1 MQPTDKI
8 CVWKGICLGGHQVCV
23 RVQHIPSSVC
33 LQRSKVVIP
42 CFPPFLSFSK
52 IYIKI
57 ILIISY
63 MCTMYFNHTHP
74 FYPHLSSP
82 IHPEPV
88 FFLVFFETLSLAEPK
103 AHQLAR
109 LTEQ

>member
-1 MQPTDKI
+1 
-8 CVWKGICLGGHQVCV
+8 
-23 RVQHIPSSVC
+23 
-33 LQRSKVVIP
+33 
-42 CFPPFLSFSK
+42 
-52 IYIKI
+52 
-57 ILIISY
+57 